1 MCVVPEI
8 QWSCFLFS
16 AVIFLCSKILLRRIN
31 DYEDHDVCAGAVL
44 IQSKQATSS
53 QSAMH

>member
-31 DYEDHDVCAGAVL
+31 NYDDDVCAVL
-44 IQSKQATSS
+44 V
-53 QSAMH
+53 AMHQKAVKVIL